1 AQLLRDASDRCL
13 GADRDQLDT
22 RHLGKVLEVFATE
35 RRAQTGVMRTAGQE
49 PGASG
54 DLQVGS
60 GLPEGAGQRE
70 ARQVGWRIHHVDLV
84 EDQAEPFAQVEK
96 TYRNCRPWGGGE
108 DETKRVRAPADR
120 QRMDLAR

>member
-1 AQLLRDASDRCL
+1 MSHVSPPETLDSASSGPDVGLRHRSRADLQTLPPSRSAFARCTPALLRPTRGLIEGVIPAQLLRDASDRCL

-54 DLQVGS
+54 DL
-60 GLPEGAGQRE
+60 
-70 ARQVGWRIHHVDLV
+70 
-84 EDQAEPFAQVEK
+84 
-96 TYRNCRPWGGGE
+96 
-108 DETKRVRAPADR
+108 
-120 QRMDLAR
+120 